1 MHLAIAL
8 HHTDASIGLSSKPSI
23 STSNFLFDSNAN
35 LKRLS
40 TNRTSL
46 TSLQTQYQPCRLL
59 ERLPLSILNSEL
71 LQMISVNDS
80 KDLVNFSSTCSQL
93 KQSLQSSITSALFEN
108 FNSMGRLDDLLT
120 GLRYF
125 MKRSG
130 NRLKRI
136 RIEVDEEHPPQI
148 DEFRRLIS
156 GQIQNLEE
164 LEVIHLGAL
173 NDTLRELELEMDRNG
188 GGKCQINNII
198 KTNTRVNEELQNEA
212 EDSNLDYPFESSIII
227 KKKSHYETGQSF
239 LSLGNSVDP
248 DDSGSSLMQ
257 EQVEVQPQR
266 EEEEEEKENTSN
278 STEEMNRWLARHLD
292 QLRSSGVLQSS

>member
-71 LQMISVNDS
+71 LQIISENDS

-93 KQSLQSSITSALFEN
+93 KQNLQSSMTSALFEN
-108 FNSMGRLDDLLT
+108 FNSKGRLDDLLT

-125 MKRSG
+125 MKKSG
-130 NRLKRI
+130 NHLKRI
-136 RIEVDEEHPPQI
+136 RIEVDQEGSPQV
-148 DEFRRLIS
+148 EQFGRFIS
-156 GQIQNLEE
+156 GQLQHLEE
-164 LEVIHLGAL
+164 LEVVHSGVL
-173 NDTLRELELEMDRNG
+173 NNTLRELELERDGNG
-188 GGKCQINNII
+188 DGKCQINNII
-198 KTNTRVNEELQNEA
+198 KTNKLTEEPQNEV
-212 EDSNLDYPFESSIII
+212 EDSDLDYPFESSIII
-227 KKKSHYETGQSF
+227 KKKNHYETGQSF